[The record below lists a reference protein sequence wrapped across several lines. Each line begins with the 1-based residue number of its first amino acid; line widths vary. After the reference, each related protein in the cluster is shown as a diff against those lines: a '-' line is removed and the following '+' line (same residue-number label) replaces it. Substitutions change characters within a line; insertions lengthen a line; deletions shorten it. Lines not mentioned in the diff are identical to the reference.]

1 MRNQKGS
8 SRLDAAL
15 KMLLIA
21 FISLLAFSS
30 GVYFGKQMSDTDYE
44 LKALESDFKDSAS
57 EKHASHDA
65 KRSEERPHDALTD
78 EDVAAAGEAL
88 MKEARAEKHGEKN
101 EGHEAK
107 RSVASER
114 TVGEKAA
121 SQKPA
126 KEEAHAAA
134 KHEAK
139 EEHGK
144 AAKEDAH
151 AAHAKH
157 EERAAKADKP
167 VAKEARKAAV
177 DHDEHGSKSHDD
189 HAAAAHGEVRKAAQ
203 RIAMNEP
210 PSEAAKP
217 APESRIP
224 KSLPSS
230 IGSPKEGEFTVQ
242 VASYPE
248 ADEAKS
254 HAAELVKKG
263 FPAYPV
269 EATVKGKT
277 WYRVSIGSFRT
288 SKEAGVYRAQLLKTS
303 DLRSAIVQK
312 IER

>member
-1 MRNQKGS
+1 MKNQKGS

-57 EKHASHDA
+57 EKHASHDG
-65 KRSEERPHDALTD
+65 KKSEERPHDALTD
-78 EDVAAAGEAL
+78 EDIAEAGEKL
-88 MKEARAEKHGEKN
+88 MNEARAEKHADSHDG
-101 EGHEAK
+101 K
-107 RSVASER
+107 RSVAS
-114 TVGEKAA
+114 
-121 SQKPA
+121 
-126 KEEAHAAA
+126 AHDDGHGATAHGDHAA
-134 KHEAK
+134 KHEAAK
-139 EEHGK
+139 AGAHGSAKTEAHGAKNAHSANAAHGTAKVDTHGVK
-144 AAKEDAH
+144 ADAH
-151 AAHAKH
+151 G
-157 EERAAKADKP
+157 AKAD
-167 VAKEARKAAV
+167 RKAAS
-177 DHDEHGSKSHDD
+177 DSSD
-189 HAAAAHGEVRKAAQ
+189 HADHHGAKGHGEVRKAAH

-210 PSEAAKP
+210 PSEDAKP
-217 APESRIP
+217 VPESRIP

-230 IGSPKEGEFTVQ
+230 IGNPKDGEFTVQ

-248 ADEAKS
+248 ATEAKS
-254 HAAELVKKG
+254 HAADLVKKG

-277 WYRVSIGSFRT
+277 WYRVSVGSFRT
-288 SKEAGVYRAQLLKTS
+288 SKEAGVYRVQLLKTS